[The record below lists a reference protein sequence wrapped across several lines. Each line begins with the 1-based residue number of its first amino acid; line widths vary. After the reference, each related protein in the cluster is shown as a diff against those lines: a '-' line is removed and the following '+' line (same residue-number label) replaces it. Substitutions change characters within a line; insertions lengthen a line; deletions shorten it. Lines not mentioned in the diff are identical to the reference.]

1 MAASSTREG
10 VAAMVEESNEQ
21 SLPVRST
28 GWLANV
34 RQFWHDIQSEMKKV
48 SWPTQSEVVNTT
60 IIVVVT
66 VFFFALFLFLVD
78 VGLTY
83 LIEGIEWAAKKV
95 FI

>member
-1 MAASSTREG
+1 
-10 VAAMVEESNEQ
+10 MVDDSNEQ
-21 SLPVRST
+21 SLSARPS

-34 RQFWHDIQSEMKKV
+34 RQFWHDVASEMKKV
-48 SWPTQSEVVNTT
+48 SWPSQSEVVNTT

-66 VFFFALFLFLVD
+66 VFFFALFLFVVD

-83 LIEGIEWAAKKV
+83 LIHGIEWVAKKV